1 MIKGL
6 LGRKERKFS
15 KARVTVTY
23 EVEYDDHIT
32 EGDIDLTDL
41 LKSPD
46 NIVGIGKVKIRKM
59 KQLM

>member
-15 KARVTVTY
+15 KVKVTVTY
-23 EVEYDDHIT
+23 EVEYDGHVT
-32 EGDIDLTDL
+32 EDDIALSDL

-46 NIVGIGKVKIRKM
+46 NIVGIGKVKVRKM
-59 KQLM
+59 KALQ

>member
-15 KARVTVTY
+15 KVKVTVPY
-23 EVEYDDHIT
+23 EVEYDGHVT
-32 EGDIDLTDL
+32 EDDIDISDL

-46 NIVGIGKVKIRKM
+46 NIVGIGKVKVRKM
-59 KQLM
+59 KALQ

>member
-15 KARVTVTY
+15 KVKVTVTY
-23 EVEYDDHIT
+23 EVEYDGHVT
-32 EGDIDLTDL
+32 EDDIDISDL

-46 NIVGIGKVKIRKM
+46 NIVGIGKVKFRKM
-59 KQLM
+59 KALQ

>member
-15 KARVTVTY
+15 KVKVTVTY
-23 EVEYDDHIT
+23 EVEYDGHVT
-32 EGDIDLTDL
+32 EDDIDISDQ

-46 NIVGIGKVKIRKM
+46 NIVGIGKVKVRKM
-59 KQLM
+59 KALQ